1 MNVLR
6 LSETWESAQKTKSAC
21 ARPVQCVTR
30 AADRL
35 AMLADFGQSITYTA
49 QGGSPSTITGIFDND
64 YAEVDAGGM
73 VGFAMQQPRLMVRTS
88 DVASATEGDTFV
100 VSGVTYLSRVVQD
113 DGTGMTF
120 IVLEKQ

>member
-1 MNVLR
+1 MV
-6 LSETWESAQKTKSAC
+6 ET
-21 ARPVQCVTR
+21 

-35 AMLADFGQSITYTA
+35 AMLADFGQSITYTV
-49 QGGSPSTITGIFDND
+49 QGGSAATITGIFDND
-64 YAEVDAGGM
+64 YAEVDGGGM

-100 VSGVTYLSRVVQD
+100 ISGTTYLSRVVQD

>member
-1 MNVLR
+1 MV
-6 LSETWESAQKTKSAC
+6 ET
-21 ARPVQCVTR
+21 

-35 AMLADFGQSITYTA
+35 AMLADFGQSITYTV
-49 QGGSPSTITGIFDND
+49 QGGSAATITGIFDND
-64 YAEVDAGGM
+64 YAEVDGGGM

>member
-1 MNVLR
+1 MAV
-6 LSETWESAQKTKSAC
+6 ES
-21 ARPVQCVTR
+21 

-35 AMLADFGQSITYTA
+35 AMLADFGQSITYTR
-49 QGGSPSTITGIFDND
+49 QGGSPTTITGIFDND

-73 VGFAMQQPRLMVRTS
+73 VGFAMQQPRLMVRTA
-88 DVASATEGDTFV
+88 DVISATEGDTFV

>member
-1 MNVLR
+1 MAV
-6 LSETWESAQKTKSAC
+6 ES
-21 ARPVQCVTR
+21 

-35 AMLADFGQSITYTA
+35 AMLADFGQSITYTV
-49 QGGSPSTITGIFDND
+49 QGGSAVTITGIFDND

-73 VGFAMQQPRLMVRTS
+73 VGFAMQQPRIVVRTS

-100 VSGVTYLSRVVQD
+100 ISGVTYLSRVVQD

>member
-1 MNVLR
+1 MAV
-6 LSETWESAQKTKSAC
+6 ESAE
-21 ARPVQCVTR
+21 
-30 AADRL
+30 DRL
-35 AMLADFGQSITYTA
+35 AMLTDFGQSITYTR
-49 QGGSPSTITGIFDND
+49 QGGSAATITGIFDND

-88 DVASATEGDTFV
+88 DVASATEGDAFV
-100 VSGVTYLSRVVQD
+100 VSGVSYLIRVIQD

>member
-1 MNVLR
+1 MAV
-6 LSETWESAQKTKSAC
+6 ES
-21 ARPVQCVTR
+21 

-73 VGFAMQQPRLMVRTS
+73 VGFAMACSLGMELKVDKYILQLVLM
-88 DVASATEGDTFV
+88 
-100 VSGVTYLSRVVQD
+100 
-113 DGTGMTF
+113 
-120 IVLEKQ
+120 

>member
-1 MNVLR
+1 MAV
-6 LSETWESAQKTKSAC
+6 ES
-21 ARPVQCVTR
+21 

-35 AMLADFGQSITYTA
+35 AMLADFGQSITYTR
-49 QGGSPSTITGIFDND
+49 QGGSATTITGIFDND

-73 VGFAMQQPRLMVRTS
+73 VGFAMQQPRIVVRTS
-88 DVASATEGDTFV
+88 DVILATEGDTFV
-100 VSGVTYLSRVVQD
+100 ISGVTYLSRVVQD

>member
-1 MNVLR
+1 MAV
-6 LSETWESAQKTKSAC
+6 ES
-21 ARPVQCVTR
+21 

-35 AMLADFGQSITYTA
+35 AMLVDFGQSVTYTV
-49 QGGSPSTITGIFDND
+49 QNGSPVTITGIFDND

-73 VGFAMQQPRLMVRTS
+73 VGFAMQQPRLVVRTS

-100 VSGVTYLSRVVQD
+100 VGGVTYLSRVVQD
-113 DGTGMTF
+113 DGTGITM

>member
-1 MNVLR
+1 MPV
-6 LSETWESAQKTKSAC
+6 ES
-21 ARPVQCVTR
+21 

-35 AMLADFGQSITYTA
+35 AMLADFGQSVSYTHNKLTT
-49 QGGSPSTITGIFDND
+49 TITGIFDSD
-64 YAEVDAGGM
+64 YAEVDSGGM

-88 DVASATEGDTFV
+88 DVASATEGDTFII
-100 VSGVTYLSRVVQD
+100 SGVTYLSRVVQD

>member
-1 MNVLR
+1 MV
-6 LSETWESAQKTKSAC
+6 ET
-21 ARPVQCVTR
+21 

-35 AMLADFGQSITYTA
+35 AMLTDFGQRITYTR
-49 QGGSPSTITGIFDND
+49 QGGSAATITGMFDKD
-64 YAEVDAGGM
+64 YAEVDDGGM

-88 DVASATEGDTFV
+88 DVASATEGDAFV
-100 VSGVTYLSRVVQD
+100 VSGVSYLSRVIQD

>member
-1 MNVLR
+1 MAV
-6 LSETWESAQKTKSAC
+6 ES
-21 ARPVQCVTR
+21 

-35 AMLADFGQSITYTA
+35 AMLADFGQSITYTV
-49 QGGSPSTITGIFDND
+49 QGGSPSTITGIFD
-64 YAEVDAGGM
+64 AQFIEVDAGGT
-73 VGFAMQQPRLMVRTS
+73 VGFAMQQPRIVVRTS

-100 VSGVTYLSRVVQD
+100 ISGVTYLSRVVQD